1 MAILLS
7 SAIVMKQAASPLA
20 VESAV
25 ARQVLYGGDLV
36 TNLLELGAASEADL
50 SAVVADFHGLPP
62 LPPGELPRA
71 DASTIRLLPVE
82 VAHRYAL
89 VPVEERDGTLT
100 VAVCEPLDAHT
111 LFQLED
117 VLGLALTQ
125 RVALSVRVRQALW
138 RDYGLPLERR
148 TARLLAKLEGLQ
160 DPSPSLVPGTDRIET
175 GSLGPAG
182 PAGLGPS
189 ESEFSGS
196 EPPAL
201 GAPATEAAA
210 TPSGTGAT
218 RLSLRSAAG
227 AASLRPRA
235 RHIGPYT
242 AANARLDLRTA
253 TTRDEVVA
261 RFFDFVAQYF
271 EYTALFVVHGDLAE
285 GWDAYGPGT
294 DRSRISAIGVPLDLP
309 SALATAREAGT
320 WQLSYLG
327 AGSLDEALARDL
339 GRHPEGLVFVLPI
352 MLRERCIM
360 LIYGDRGE
368 ADVEASQL
376 ADVIGIAA
384 DVSAALE
391 RILMMRKRGALLSL
405 SPAHAESPGALERV
419 VVEYRGVGSQLTAM
433 ATALERHPEPARDH
447 PSASDAALSDEPGG
461 GDMPAA
467 SPMPFTQASTKLDRA
482 TTDGASL
489 ALDAASN
496 GAAPP
501 ASVVGDSG
509 AEPSERPAADGSGAA
524 VESDGISSETL
535 VRARRRQRRAT
546 LRHAALAEALRPAR
560 TISIDPPHDDEPDEW
575 PPTDGYLRIDLAR
588 PVVTVSGRP
597 RPATPA
603 PPPPAACEPDEPTE
617 AIPLT
622 RRTFSRRSLR
632 AQAAEPTSATGSDAS
647 SPSTHD
653 ESEPDD
659 RSGAGPSRVGVS
671 DPGSAD
677 KGTSHAVSY
686 SPRPPAAARVLP
698 EIRLPS
704 VIVDV
709 GEDCQA
715 LADRLLAGDREAAEL
730 LVVIGEPAVAVVA
743 GRLPGPVPSG
753 SQTQLGDT
761 RASECGLLLE
771 VLARLGRAS
780 GPFVAVRAADADPLV
795 RTWATRL
802 LGELPSPEAVRSVVA
817 RLGDKNPE
825 VRQAALAATRM
836 LLAHLDTHDRLLVEL
851 DQLAAPTRPKAQR
864 LAGVRAL
871 RDLRHAAAVPALLAL
886 LSDHDVELAQAAL
899 AALVETTRQD
909 FGADTP
915 RWTQW
920 WNNNRTR
927 HRMEW
932 LVDALMHDSPEI
944 RREAGDE
951 LKSLTKEYFGYFG
964 DLPAPEREHAQRQ
977 YREWWETRGRAKF
990 R

>member
-1 MAILLS
+1 MAILS
-7 SAIVMKQAASPLA
+7 SAIVMKQAASPQA

-50 SAVVADFHGLPP
+50 CAVLAEFHELPA
-62 LPPGELPRA
+62 LPSGELPRA

-82 VAHRYAL
+82 VAHRYEL

-100 VAVCEPLDAHT
+100 VAVGEPLDAQT

-148 TARLLAKLEGLQ
+148 TARLLAKLEGAR
-160 DPSPSLVPGTDRIET
+160 DPSPSLVPGVDGLEAEP
-175 GSLGPAG
+175 LGPVW
-182 PAGLGPS
+182 P
-189 ESEFSGS
+189 SGS
-196 EPPAL
+196 EPSGLGGTASEPSVP
-201 GAPATEAAA
+201 GAPAAEAPATRSAPAAA
-210 TPSGTGAT
+210 

-227 AASLRPRA
+227 AASLRPRT

-242 AANARLDLRTA
+242 AANARLDLSTA
-253 TTRDEVVA
+253 TTRDEAVA

-294 DRSRISAIGVPLDLP
+294 DRGRINTIGVPLDLP

-327 AGSLDEALARDL
+327 AGSLDESLARDL

-352 MLRERCIM
+352 MLRERCVM
-360 LIYGDRGE
+360 LVYGDRGE
-368 ADVEASQL
+368 SDVEASQL

-391 RILMMRKRGALLSL
+391 RILMARKRGALIST
-405 SPAHAESPGALERV
+405 SAAPPESPGALERV
-419 VVEYRGVGSQLTAM
+419 VVEYRGLDTHLTA
-433 ATALERHPEPARDH
+433 T
-447 PSASDAALSDEPGG
+447 ASDPLRRAEPRT
-461 GDMPAA
+461 DDIPTTPVA
-467 SPMPFTQASTKLDRA
+467 SPAPLVDESAEPR
-482 TTDGASL
+482 GAEGDEVSF
-489 ALDAASN
+489 ALDAASEDVSGGLGSTWDDVRRMPEP
-496 GAAPP
+496 GAPESPTDDTHRA
-501 ASVVGDSG
+501 ASPGVAVELG
-509 AEPSERPAADGSGAA
+509 AEPSEGLVSDRAGPV
-524 VESDGISSETL
+524 VESNAVSTETL
-535 VRARRRQRRAT
+535 DRARRRQRRAT
-546 LRHAALAEALRPAR
+546 LRQEALAEALRPAR
-560 TISIDPPHDDEPDEW
+560 TISIEPPHDDELDAW
-575 PPTDGYLRIDLAR
+575 PPSSDDPRVELAR
-588 PVVTVSGRP
+588 PVVTVSRRSSP
-597 RPATPA
+597 ETPA
-603 PPPPAACEPDEPTE
+603 PPPMDRSARGEPDEPTE

-622 RRTFSRRSLR
+622 RRTFSRPSLP
-632 AQAAEPTSATGSDAS
+632 AQGAAAPSAAD
-647 SPSTHD
+647 
-653 ESEPDD
+653 SEGGK
-659 RSGAGPSRVGVS
+659 GA
-671 DPGSAD
+671 
-677 KGTSHAVSY
+677 SHAISY
-686 SPRPPAAARVLP
+686 SPRPPVAARLLP
-698 EIRLPS
+698 EIELPS

-709 GEDCQA
+709 GADCQA
-715 LADRLLAGDREAAEL
+715 LTDRVVAGDREAAEL
-730 LVVIGEPAVAVVA
+730 LVVIGSPAIAVVA
-743 GRLPGPVPSG
+743 GRLPGPVPSS
-753 SQTQLGDT
+753 SQAQLGDS

-780 GPFVAVRAADADPLV
+780 VPFVAVRTADADPLV

-802 LGELPSPEAVRSVVA
+802 LGELPSPESVRSVVA
-817 RLGDKNPE
+817 RLGDKNSE

-851 DQLAAPTRPKAQR
+851 DQLAAAAKPKAQR
-864 LAGVRAL
+864 LAGILAL
-871 RDLRHAAAVPALLAL
+871 RELRHAAAVPALLAL
-886 LSDHDVELAQAAL
+886 LNDRDAELGNAAL

-909 FGADTP
+909 FGTDKP
-915 RWTQW
+915 RWTEW
-920 WNNNRTR
+920 WNTNRTS
-927 HRMEW
+927 HRIEW
-932 LVDALMHDSPEI
+932 LIDALMHDSPEI

-951 LKSLTKEYFGYFG
+951 LKSATKEYFGYFD
-964 DLPAPEREHAQRQ
+964 DLPAAERERAQLQ